1 MSDTKEKILKASL
14 ELFAE
19 HGYKVTTVKMI
30 ADKIDVN
37 ELTIYR
43 HFGSKDKILKNILD
57 DFPVLEPLIFH
68 YLKNE
73 VAFDLE
79 TDLYNLAKI
88 ILNFNEDHYI
98 YKKFLYNVELDKNTF
113 LPIEERNRVQ
123 EELYLYFMNMK
134 NMGKIDDVDI
144 KSHILIFFSTLEGA
158 FLFLEKFGEVKF
170 HEVNWDEYINTMV
183 KVLVRGL
190 KV

>member
-1 MSDTKEKILKASL
+1 MSNTKEKILKASL
-14 ELFAE
+14 ELFAK

-30 ADKIDVN
+30 ADKIDMN

-43 HFGSKDKILKNILD
+43 HFGSKDKILKNILIF
-57 DFPVLEPLIFH
+57 FPKPEPLIIH

-73 VAFDLE
+73 VVFDLE

-88 ILNFNEDHYI
+88 ILKFNEDNYM
-98 YKKFLYNVELDKNTF
+98 YKKFLINVELDKSTF
-113 LPIEERNRVQ
+113 PIEERNRVR
-123 EELYLYFMNMK
+123 EELYLYFDNMK

-144 KSHILIFFSTLEGA
+144 QSNIIIFFSTLEGA
-158 FLFLEKFGEVKF
+158 ILLIEKLGEVKF

-190 KV
+190 KA